1 MGEGLASPDFA
12 PPEPKP
18 PHIGIGAG
26 DVQSAGRLLGRRE
39 RRAVVVSETE
49 RAAAGIED
57 DAAYWLAVSR
67 VPYIGPAR
75 IERLVQRFGTLQA
88 AWTAP
93 RDELRTVL
101 EAKPLAELVAAR
113 ARVDPHQERERIEAQ
128 GIAVTYPGHPAYP
141 RLLAEAAGRP
151 SILYMRGALT
161 PAGETGVAIVGTRR
175 STPYGRQA
183 AERIATELAQAGV
196 TVISGLARGVDGV
209 AHRAALAAGGR
220 TIAVLGSGADVIYPG
235 EHRRLAEEII
245 GAGAI
250 VSEHPPGTPPDAQNF
265 PARNR
270 IISGMSLG
278 VVVIEAPLRSG
289 ALITATF
296 AADQG
301 REVFVVPGSVFS
313 PASAGTNLLL
323 RDGARIV
330 RDGADV
336 LEDLNLD
343 SHRAASTLQTAL
355 PLDGNERKMYD
366 TVGSEARHI
375 DELAEA
381 AGLAARDAAALLL
394 TMELKGLVRNHGA
407 QYYVRR

>member
-1 MGEGLASPDFA
+1 M
-12 PPEPKP
+12 
-18 PHIGIGAG
+18 
-26 DVQSAGRLLGRRE
+26 
-39 RRAVVVSETE
+39 VVSEVVQTPP
-49 RAAAGIED
+49 ATASKHD
-57 DAAYWLAVSR
+57 LAYWLAVSR

-75 IERLVQRFGTLQA
+75 IERLVQRFGTLHA
-88 AWTAP
+88 AWSAP
-93 RDELRTVL
+93 RDELRAVL
-101 EAKPLAELVAAR
+101 EAKPLAELLAAR
-113 ARVDPHQERERIEAQ
+113 RKIEPQRELERIEAQ
-128 GIAVTYPGHPAYP
+128 GISIAHPGHAGYP

-151 SILYMRGALT
+151 SILYVRGELT
-161 PAGETGVAIVGTRR
+161 AADEAGVAIVGTRR
-175 STPYGRQA
+175 ATAYGRQA

-220 TIAVLGSGADVIYPG
+220 TIAVLGSGPDVIYPG
-235 EHRRLAEEII
+235 EHRRLAEEML
-245 GAGAI
+245 GAGTGAI
-250 VSEHPPGTPPDAQNF
+250 LTEHPPGAAPDAVNF

-278 VVVIEAPLRSG
+278 VVVIEAPIKSG

-313 PASAGTNLLL
+313 PASEGTNLLL

-336 LEDLNLD
+336 LEDLNLGN
-343 SHRAASTLQTAL
+343 RREVAAIQAEM
-355 PLDGNERKMYD
+355 PLDEHERRVYEA
-366 TVGSEARHI
+366 VASEARHI

-381 AGLAARDAAALLL
+381 AGLGPGQAAAVLL

>member
-1 MGEGLASPDFA
+1 VSRGQCVA
-12 PPEPKP
+12 
-18 PHIGIGAG
+18 
-26 DVQSAGRLLGRRE
+26 VQSAKRLARWEGL
-39 RRAVVVSETE
+39 VVVASEPVQA
-49 RAAAGIED
+49 RAATENGD
-57 DAAYWLAVSR
+57 DTAYWLAVSR
-67 VPYIGPAR
+67 VPHIGPAR

-88 AWTAP
+88 AWAAP
-93 RDELRTVL
+93 RDDLRAVL
-101 EAKPLAELVAAR
+101 EAKPLAELLAAR
-113 ARVDPHQERERIEAQ
+113 GKVDPLRELDRIEAQ
-128 GIAVTYPGHPAYP
+128 GIAVTHPGHSAYP

-161 PAGETGVAIVGTRR
+161 AADDAGVAIVGTRR
-175 STPYGRQA
+175 VTPYGRQA

-220 TIAVLGSGADVIYPG
+220 TVAVLGSGTDVIYPA
-235 EHRRLAEEII
+235 EHRRLAEEIL

-250 VSEHPPGTPPDAQNF
+250 VSEHPPGAPPDAQNF

-313 PASAGTNLLL
+313 PASEGTNLLL

-336 LEDLNLD
+336 LEDLNLG
-343 SHRAASTLQTAL
+343 SRGAGAALQTEMAL
-355 PLDGNERKMYD
+355 DETERRVYE
-366 TVGSEARHI
+366 VLGSEARHI

-381 AGLAARDAAALLL
+381 AGLAAGEAAAVLL